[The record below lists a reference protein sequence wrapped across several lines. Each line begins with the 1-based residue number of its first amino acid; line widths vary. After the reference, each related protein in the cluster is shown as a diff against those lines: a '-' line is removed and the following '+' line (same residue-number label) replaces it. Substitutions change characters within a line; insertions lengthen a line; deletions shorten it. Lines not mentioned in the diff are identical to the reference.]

1 MKMTENECNWIEIF
15 IETTKEGFEPVSG
28 IIYQCGITGVMIE
41 DADDFEEFLE
51 NPARDWD
58 YIEDELV
65 EQKHNAKNGITFFVR
80 DNMNGKE
87 TFELV
92 KEMLKNAKEN
102 EKEIDFGSL
111 DITVK
116 NIKEDDWANNWKKYF
131 KPFAVGDKIVIRPS
145 WEEYNDDGNK
155 TVLKIDPGHVFGTGT
170 HETTQL
176 CIELIENYLKKD
188 DMVLDIGC
196 GSGILSIASLLLGA
210 KYADAV
216 DIDPNAI
223 DIAYTNAGM
232 NDIGRETYD
241 VVSGNILEDEDL
253 NEKYSGKK
261 YDVVE
266 ANIVADVIIALTDK
280 IPQYIKDGGVFISS
294 GIIVERLDDV
304 LEALKGHGFEVLEV
318 KKKKGWSAIASRYNG

>member
-1 MKMTENECNWIEIF
+1 MTENECNWIEIF

-41 DADDFEEFLE
+41 DSDDFEEFLE

>member
-1 MKMTENECNWIEIF
+1 MSENECNWIEIF
-15 IETTKEGFEPVSG
+15 IETDKEGFEPVSG

-41 DADDFEEFLE
+41 DSDDFTEFLE
-51 NPARDWD
+51 DPARDWD

-65 EQKHNAKNGITFFVR
+65 EQKKKAKNGVTFFVR
-80 DNMNGKE
+80 DNANGAE
-87 TFELV
+87 TLGMV
-92 KEMLKNAKEN
+92 KEMLKAAKEN
-102 EKEIDFGSL
+102 EKEINFGSL
-111 DITVK
+111 EMKIK

-145 WEEYNDDGNK
+145 WEEYDDDGTK

-176 CIELIENYLKKD
+176 CIEFIEEYMKKGD
-188 DMVLDIGC
+188 NVLDIGC

-210 KYADAV
+210 CHADAV
-216 DIDPNAI
+216 DIDPNAV

-232 NDIGRETYD
+232 NDIGKDVYT
-241 VVSGNILEDEDL
+241 VVSGNILADDELD
-253 NEKYSGKK
+253 KAYSGKK

-266 ANIVADVIIALTDK
+266 ANIVADVIIALSEK
-280 IPQYIKDGGVFISS
+280 VPNYIKDGGVFICS

-304 LEALKGHGFEVLEV
+304 LAALEEHGFKVLDI
-318 KKKKGWSAIASRYNG
+318 KRKKGWAAVASKYNG

>member
-1 MKMTENECNWIEIF
+1 MTENECNWIEIF

-304 LEALKGHGFEVLEV
+304 LEALKEHGFEVLEV

>member
-1 MKMTENECNWIEIF
+1 MTENECNWIEIF

-294 GIIVERLDDV
+294 GLIVERLDDV
-304 LEALKGHGFEVLEV
+304 LEALKEHGFEVLEV

>member
-1 MKMTENECNWIEIF
+1 MTENECNWIEIF

-41 DADDFEEFLE
+41 DTDDFEEFLE

>member
-1 MKMTENECNWIEIF
+1 MTENECNWIEIF

-223 DIAYTNAGM
+223 DIAYKNAGM

>member
-1 MKMTENECNWIEIF
+1 MTENECNWIEIF

-223 DIAYTNAGM
+223 DIAYTNARM

>member
-1 MKMTENECNWIEIF
+1 MTENECNWIEIF

-304 LEALKGHGFEVLEV
+304 LEALKGHGFKVLEV

>member
-1 MKMTENECNWIEIF
+1 MTENECNWIEIF

-261 YDVVE
+261 YDIVE
-266 ANIVADVIIALTDK
+266 ANIVADVIIALTNK
-280 IPQYIKDGGVFISS
+280 IPQYIKDGGIFISS

>member
-1 MKMTENECNWIEIF
+1 MTENECNWIEIF

-304 LEALKGHGFEVLEV
+304 LKALKGHGFEVLEV

>member
-1 MKMTENECNWIEIF
+1 MTENECNWIEIF

-304 LEALKGHGFEVLEV
+304 LEALKGHGFEVLKV

>member
-1 MKMTENECNWIEIF
+1 MTENECNWIEIF
-15 IETTKEGFEPVSG
+15 IETTKEGFETVSG